1 MILRLVLSACASVAL
16 LAACDSSKPAA
27 ETTAP
32 AAKNGKVYRVVT
44 ERVKPPMVAY
54 VDGKITGFEYDLLQ
68 AIAAKK
74 GISFEYQVVDSKK
87 DLLPALESGKADIAA
102 GAITINDERRQK
114 VNFSEPILDYSAAV
128 LVDKSLADA
137 KSFADLKGKSVAVGR
152 GTVYDKMAADY
163 LASGDGKN
171 IVYYDTVW
179 EQVKNLLNHQ
189 TQVVLGDSL
198 ILEYYLQQNGS
209 HQAVFVQNISFPK
222 ESYGF
227 ALAKNNTEL
236 QQEINDGLEKIR
248 EDGTYAKIYQ
258 TYWQKNEQR

>member
-1 MILRLVLSACASVAL
+1 M
-16 LAACDSSKPAA
+16 
-27 ETTAP
+27 
-32 AAKNGKVYRVVT
+32 
-44 ERVKPPMVAY
+44 
-54 VDGKITGFEYDLLQ
+54 
-68 AIAAKK
+68 
-74 GISFEYQVVDSKK
+74 DSKK

>member
-1 MILRLVLSACASVAL
+1 MTLRLVLSACAGLAL

-44 ERVKPPMVAY
+44 ERVKPPMVTY

-102 GAITINDERRQK
+102 GAITI
-114 VNFSEPILDYSAAV
+114 
-128 LVDKSLADA
+128 KSLADA

-227 ALAKNNTEL
+227 ALAKNNTQL
-236 QQEINDGLEKIR
+236 QQEINDGLAKIR
-248 EDGTYAKIYQ
+248 EDGTYARIYQ

>member
-1 MILRLVLSACASVAL
+1 MTLRLVLSACAGLAL

-137 KSFADLKGKSVAVGR
+137 KSFADLKGVGTGEKSAQPSN
-152 GTVYDKMAADY
+152 
-163 LASGDGKN
+163 ASGAG
-171 IVYYDTVW
+171 
-179 EQVKNLLNHQ
+179 
-189 TQVVLGDSL
+189 
-198 ILEYYLQQNGS
+198 
-209 HQAVFVQNISFPK
+209 
-222 ESYGF
+222 
-227 ALAKNNTEL
+227 
-236 QQEINDGLEKIR
+236 
-248 EDGTYAKIYQ
+248 
-258 TYWQKNEQR
+258 

>member
-1 MILRLVLSACASVAL
+1 MILKSMLSAGMCFAL
-16 LAACDSSKPAA
+16 LAACDSSRPAA

-74 GISFEYQVVDSKK
+74 
-87 DLLPALESGKADIAA
+87 DIAA

-163 LASGDGKN
+163 LASGDGRN

>member
-1 MILRLVLSACASVAL
+1 M
-16 LAACDSSKPAA
+16 
-27 ETTAP
+27 E
-32 AAKNGKVYRVVT
+32 
-44 ERVKPPMVAY
+44 
-54 VDGKITGFEYDLLQ
+54 
-68 AIAAKK
+68 
-74 GISFEYQVVDSKK
+74 
-87 DLLPALESGKADIAA
+87 
-102 GAITINDERRQK
+102 
-114 VNFSEPILDYSAAV
+114 
-128 LVDKSLADA
+128 
-137 KSFADLKGKSVAVGR
+137 VGR